1 MMNNNHENQT
11 ADTLPLNIVDE
22 KNGLTYTLCG
32 DYYLP
37 DLGVPIKTT
46 PIGRFGLMRMQY
58 LEKHRP
64 GLFTRLIL
72 SGKLDEHL
80 AEVDAVAQQRFD
92 TLMAGYK
99 ETWMIDEQLKAQ
111 DQMRWVRMMNL
122 IRCQAEQ
129 SIMNEIVFD

>member
-1 MMNNNHENQT
+1 MMNNNHENRT
-11 ADTLPLNIVDE
+11 ADTLPLHIVDE

-37 DLGVPIKTT
+37 DLGVPMKTT
-46 PIGRFGLMRMQY
+46 PIGRFGLMRMHY

-64 GLFTRLIL
+64 GLYTRLIL

-99 ETWMIDEQLKAQ
+99 EMLLIDEQLKAQ
-111 DQMRWVRMMNL
+111 DQMKWVRMMNL
-122 IRCQAEQ
+122 IRCEAEQ
-129 SIMNEIVFD
+129 IIIDEIVFE

>member
-1 MMNNNHENQT
+1 MRNNDRNNRT
-11 ADTLPLNIVDE
+11 AALPLHIVDE
-22 KNGLTYTLCG
+22 TNGLTYTLCG

-37 DLGVPIKTT
+37 NLGVPMRAT

-72 SGKLDEHL
+72 SGKLDDHL
-80 AEVDAVAQQRFD
+80 AEVDAVSQQRFD

-99 ETWMIDEQLKAQ
+99 EMLLIDEQLKAQ
-111 DQMRWVRMMNL
+111 DQMKWVRMMNL
-122 IRCQAEQ
+122 ARCEAEQ
-129 SIMNEIVFD
+129 IIMDEIIFE